1 MARPRQRLPID
12 HFGTRVRAFRHTGA
26 RQAPARMK
34 ICHVITGLGTGG
46 AQAALYRLV
55 QTLRSPD
62 FEHVVVALGAAGNMS
77 TLFAEAAELHHL
89 GMHPGRLLPHEVL
102 RLRRLLRNRH
112 YDVIQSW
119 MYHANLMA
127 AMAGWGDAAP
137 VVWNIRH
144 SLHALSHEKRA
155 TRWVI
160 RAGARLSRRPARIIF
175 NAAVSRTQH
184 VAFGYDAARSVVI
197 PNGFDTAEFAP
208 RPAERARIRAE
219 LGIPDAALAVGL
231 VARVHPMK
239 DHATFLHA
247 ARRLGEKHPRSIFVL
262 VGEGADGANRE
273 LGALID
279 QLDLRDRVRLCGRR
293 SDIAAIDNALDIAAS
308 SSAWGEAFPNA
319 TAEAMACGVPC
330 VVTDVGDAPAIVDDT
345 GAVVPPRDPVALGD
359 AWAALAALGAEAR
372 RALGQRARAR
382 VIRHY
387 AIDAGARR
395 YADLYRDI
403 AEPPCATH

>member
-1 MARPRQRLPID
+1 MR
-12 HFGTRVRAFRHTGA
+12 
-26 RQAPARMK
+26 

-55 QTLRSPD
+55 QTLREPD
-62 FEHVVVALGAAGNMS
+62 FEHVVVALGAEGSMSAMFAGS
-77 TLFAEAAELHHL
+77 AELHHL
-89 GMHPGRLLPHEVL
+89 GMQPGRLLPHEVL
-102 RLRRLLRNRH
+102 RLRRMLRAGR
-112 YDVIQSW
+112 YEVIQSW

-127 AMAGWGDAAP
+127 AMAGWGDIAP

-160 RAGARLSRRPARIIF
+160 RAGARLSRRPARIVF
-175 NAAVSRTQH
+175 NAAVSRAQH
-184 VAFGYDAARSVVI
+184 VAFGYDDARSVVI

-208 RPAERARIRAE
+208 RPAERARVRAE
-219 LGIPDAALAVGL
+219 LGIPADALVVGL

-247 ARRLGEKHPRSIFVL
+247 AKRLGETHPHSIFVL
-262 VGEGADGANRE
+262 VGEGADDANRE

-279 QLDLRDRVRLCGRR
+279 RLDLRDRVRLCGRR

-330 VVTDVGDAPAIVDDT
+330 VVTDVGDAPAIVDNT
-345 GAVVPPRDPVALGD
+345 GAVVPPRDPVALGN
-359 AWAALAALGAEAR
+359 ALATLARLGVDAR

-382 VIRHY
+382 VIKHY

-403 AEPPCATH
+403 TGLSCAPH

>member
-1 MARPRQRLPID
+1 
-12 HFGTRVRAFRHTGA
+12 
-26 RQAPARMK
+26 MK

-55 QTLRSPD
+55 QTLHPPE
-62 FEHVVVALGAAGNMS
+62 FEHVVITLGAEDSMS
-77 TLFAEAAELHHL
+77 AMFADAAELHHL
-89 GMHPGRLLPHEVL
+89 AMHRGRLLPHEVL
-102 RLRRLLRNRH
+102 RLRRMLRAGH

-127 AMAGWGDAAP
+127 AMAGWGEATP
-137 VVWNIRH
+137 GVWNIRH
-144 SLHALSHEKRA
+144 SLHALSYEKRA

-160 RAGARLSRRPARIIF
+160 RAGAQLSRRPVRIIF
-175 NAAVSRTQH
+175 NAAVSRAQH
-184 VAFGYDAARSVVI
+184 VAFGYDDARSVVI

-208 RPAERARIRAE
+208 RTAERARVRAE
-219 LGIPDAALAVGL
+219 LDIPADVLAVGL

-239 DHATFLHA
+239 DHATFLQA
-247 ARRLGEKHPRSIFVL
+247 AKRFGEMHPHSVFVL
-262 VGEGADGANRE
+262 VGEGADAANRE

-279 QLDLRDRVRLCGRR
+279 RLDLRDRVRLCGRR

-345 GAVVPPRDPVALGD
+345 GEVVPPRDPVALGD
-359 AWAALAALGAEAR
+359 AWARLAALGAGAR

-382 VIRHY
+382 VIQHY
-387 AIDAGARR
+387 AIDAGARQ
-395 YADLYRDI
+395 YANLYQAI
-403 AEPPCATH
+403 AGSSCATH

>member
-1 MARPRQRLPID
+1 
-12 HFGTRVRAFRHTGA
+12 
-26 RQAPARMK
+26 MK

-55 QTLRSPD
+55 QTLHPPE
-62 FEHVVVALGAAGNMS
+62 FEHVVITLGAEDSMS
-77 TLFAEAAELHHL
+77 AMFADAAELHHL
-89 GMHPGRLLPHEVL
+89 AMHRGRLLPHEVL
-102 RLRRLLRNRH
+102 RLRRMLRAGH

-127 AMAGWGDAAP
+127 AMAGWGEATP

-144 SLHALSHEKRA
+144 SLHALSYEKRA

-160 RAGARLSRRPARIIF
+160 RAGARLSRRPVRIIF
-175 NAAVSRTQH
+175 NAAVSRAQH
-184 VAFGYDAARSVVI
+184 VAFGYDDARSVVI

-208 RPAERARIRAE
+208 RTAERARVRAE
-219 LGIPDAALAVGL
+219 LDIPADVLAVGL

-239 DHATFLHA
+239 DHATFLQA
-247 ARRLGEKHPRSIFVL
+247 AKRFGEMHPHSVFVL
-262 VGEGADGANRE
+262 VGEGADAANRE

-279 QLDLRDRVRLCGRR
+279 RLDLRDRVRLCGRR

-345 GAVVPPRDPVALGD
+345 GEVVPPRDPVALG
-359 AWAALAALGAEAR
+359 AGAR

-382 VIRHY
+382 VIQHY
-387 AIDAGARR
+387 AIDAGARQ
-395 YADLYRDI
+395 YANLYQAI
-403 AEPPCATH
+403 AGSSCATH

>member
-1 MARPRQRLPID
+1 
-12 HFGTRVRAFRHTGA
+12 
-26 RQAPARMK
+26 MK

-55 QTLRSPD
+55 QTLRPPD
-62 FEHVVVALGAAGNMS
+62 FEHVVIALCAEDSMS
-77 TLFAEAAELHHL
+77 ARFAESAELHHL

-102 RLRRLLRNRH
+102 RLRRMLRNNR

-175 NAAVSRTQH
+175 NAAVSRAQH
-184 VAFGYDAARSVVI
+184 VAFGYDEARSVVI
-197 PNGFDTAEFAP
+197 PNGFDTVEFAP
-208 RPAERARIRAE
+208 RVAERARMRAE
-219 LGIPDAALAVGL
+219 LDIPDDALAIGL

-247 ARRLGEKHPRSIFVL
+247 AKRLGETHARSIFVL
-262 VGEGADGANRE
+262 VGEGADNTNQE

-279 QLDLRDRVRLCGRR
+279 QLGLRDRIRLCGRR

-345 GAVVPPRDPVALGD
+345 GAVVPPCDPVALGD
-359 AWAALAALGAEAR
+359 ACATLAALGAEAR

-382 VIRHY
+382 VIQHY

-395 YADLYRDI
+395 YADLYQDI
-403 AEPPCATH
+403 AGGSCAAH

>member
-1 MARPRQRLPID
+1 
-12 HFGTRVRAFRHTGA
+12 
-26 RQAPARMK
+26 MK

-55 QTLRSPD
+55 QTLRPPE
-62 FEHVVVALGAAGNMS
+62 FEHVVITLGAEDSMS
-77 TLFAEAAELHHL
+77 AMFADAAELHHL
-89 GMHPGRLLPHEVL
+89 AMHRGRMLPHEVL
-102 RLRRLLRNRH
+102 RLRRMLRAGH

-127 AMAGWGDAAP
+127 AMAGWGEATP

-144 SLHALSHEKRA
+144 SLHALSYEKRA

-160 RAGARLSRRPARIIF
+160 RAGARLSRRPVRIIF
-175 NAAVSRTQH
+175 NAAVSRAQH
-184 VAFGYDAARSVVI
+184 VAFGYDDARSVVI

-208 RPAERARIRAE
+208 RTAERARVRAE
-219 LGIPDAALAVGL
+219 LDIPADVLAVGL

-239 DHATFLHA
+239 DHATFLQA
-247 ARRLGEKHPRSIFVL
+247 AKRFGEMHPHSVFVL
-262 VGEGADGANRE
+262 VGEGADAANRE

-279 QLDLRDRVRLCGRR
+279 RLDLRDRVRLCGRR

-345 GAVVPPRDPVALGD
+345 GEVVPPRDPVALGD
-359 AWAALAALGAEAR
+359 AWARLAALGAGAR

-382 VIRHY
+382 VIQHY
-387 AIDAGARR
+387 AIDAGARQ
-395 YADLYRDI
+395 YANLYQAI
-403 AEPPCATH
+403 AGSSCATH

>member
-1 MARPRQRLPID
+1 
-12 HFGTRVRAFRHTGA
+12 
-26 RQAPARMK
+26 MK

-55 QTLRSPD
+55 QTLRPPD
-62 FEHVVVALGAAGNMS
+62 FEHVVIALGAEGSLSAM
-77 TLFAEAAELHHL
+77 FAESAELHHL
-89 GMHPGRLLPHEVL
+89 GMRPGRLLPHEVL
-102 RLRRLLRNRH
+102 RLRRMLRNNR

-127 AMAGWGDAAP
+127 ALAGWGDTAP
-137 VVWNIRH
+137 MVWNIRH

-175 NAAVSRTQH
+175 NAAVSRAQH
-184 VAFGYDAARSVVI
+184 VAFGYDDARSVVI
-197 PNGFDTAEFAP
+197 PNGFDTVEFAP
-208 RPAERARIRAE
+208 RAAERARVRAE
-219 LGIPDAALAVGL
+219 LDIPADALAIGL

-247 ARRLGEKHPRSIFVL
+247 AKRLGEMHLHSIFVL
-262 VGEGADGANRE
+262 VGEGADAANQE

-279 QLDLRDRVRLCGRR
+279 QLGLRERVRLCGRR
-293 SDIAAIDNALDIAAS
+293 SDIAAVDNALDIAAS

-345 GAVVPPRDPVALGD
+345 GAVVPPRDPVALGN
-359 AWAALAALGAEAR
+359 AWATLAALGAEAR
-372 RALGQRARAR
+372 RTLGQRARAR
-382 VIRHY
+382 VIQHY
-387 AIDAGARR
+387 AIDVGARR
-395 YADLYRDI
+395 YADLYQDI
-403 AEPPCATH
+403 ARLSCTAH

>member
-1 MARPRQRLPID
+1 
-12 HFGTRVRAFRHTGA
+12 
-26 RQAPARMK
+26 MK
-34 ICHVITGLGTGG
+34 ICHVITGLRTGG

-55 QTLRSPD
+55 QTLRPPE
-62 FEHVVVALGAAGNMS
+62 FEHVVITLGAEDSMS
-77 TLFAEAAELHHL
+77 AMFADAAELHHL
-89 GMHPGRLLPHEVL
+89 AMHRGRLLPHEVL
-102 RLRRLLRNRH
+102 RLRRMLRAGH

-127 AMAGWGDAAP
+127 AMAGWGEATP

-144 SLHALSHEKRA
+144 SLHALSYEKRA

-160 RAGARLSRRPARIIF
+160 RAGARLSRRPVRIIF
-175 NAAVSRTQH
+175 NAAVSRAQH
-184 VAFGYDAARSVVI
+184 VAFGYDDARSVVI

-208 RPAERARIRAE
+208 RTAERARVRAE
-219 LGIPDAALAVGL
+219 LDIPADVLAVGL

-239 DHATFLHA
+239 DHATFLQA
-247 ARRLGEKHPRSIFVL
+247 AKRFGEMHPHSVFVL
-262 VGEGADGANRE
+262 VGEGADAANRE

-279 QLDLRDRVRLCGRR
+279 RLDLRDRVRLCGRR

-345 GAVVPPRDPVALGD
+345 GEVVPPRDPVALGD
-359 AWAALAALGAEAR
+359 AWARLAALGAGAR

-382 VIRHY
+382 VIQHY
-387 AIDAGARR
+387 AIDAGARQ
-395 YADLYRDI
+395 YANLYQAI
-403 AEPPCATH
+403 AGSSCATH

>member
-1 MARPRQRLPID
+1 
-12 HFGTRVRAFRHTGA
+12 
-26 RQAPARMK
+26 MK

-55 QTLRSPD
+55 QTLHPPE
-62 FEHVVVALGAAGNMS
+62 FEHVVITLGAEDSMS
-77 TLFAEAAELHHL
+77 AMFADAAELHHL
-89 GMHPGRLLPHEVL
+89 AMHRGRLLPHEVL
-102 RLRRLLRNRH
+102 RLRRMLRAGH

-127 AMAGWGDAAP
+127 AMAGWGEATP

-144 SLHALSHEKRA
+144 SLHALSYEKRA

-160 RAGARLSRRPARIIF
+160 RAGARLSRRPVRIIF
-175 NAAVSRTQH
+175 NAAVSRAQH
-184 VAFGYDAARSVVI
+184 VAFGYDDARSVVI

-208 RPAERARIRAE
+208 RTAERARVRAE
-219 LGIPDAALAVGL
+219 LDIPADVLAVGL

-239 DHATFLHA
+239 DHATFLQA
-247 ARRLGEKHPRSIFVL
+247 AKRFGEMHPHSVFVL
-262 VGEGADGANRE
+262 VGEGADAANRE

-279 QLDLRDRVRLCGRR
+279 RLDLRDRVRLCGRR

-345 GAVVPPRDPVALGD
+345 GEVVPPRDPVALGD
-359 AWAALAALGAEAR
+359 AWARLAALGAGAR

-382 VIRHY
+382 VIQHY
-387 AIDAGARR
+387 AIDTGARQ
-395 YADLYRDI
+395 YANLYQAI
-403 AEPPCATH
+403 AGSSCATH

>member
-1 MARPRQRLPID
+1 
-12 HFGTRVRAFRHTGA
+12 
-26 RQAPARMK
+26 MK

-55 QTLRSPD
+55 QTLRPPD
-62 FEHVVVALGAAGNMS
+62 FEHVVIALGAEGSMS
-77 TLFAEAAELHHL
+77 AMFAESAELHHL

-102 RLRRLLRNRH
+102 RLRRMLRNNR

-175 NAAVSRTQH
+175 NATVSRAQH
-184 VAFGYDAARSVVI
+184 VAFGYDDARSVVI

-208 RPAERARIRAE
+208 RAADRARVRAE
-219 LGIPDAALAVGL
+219 LDIPADALAIGL

-239 DHATFLHA
+239 DHSTFLHA
-247 ARRLGEKHPRSIFVL
+247 AKRLGEMHPHSIFVL
-262 VGEGADGANRE
+262 VGEGTDAANQE

-279 QLDLRDRVRLCGRR
+279 QLGLRERVRLCGRR
-293 SDIAAIDNALDIAAS
+293 SDIAAVDNALDIAAS

-345 GAVVPPRDPVALGD
+345 GAVVPPRDPVALGN
-359 AWAALAALGAEAR
+359 AWATLAALGAEAR
-372 RALGQRARAR
+372 RTLGQRARAR
-382 VIRHY
+382 VIQHY

-395 YADLYRDI
+395 YADLYQDI
-403 AEPPCATH
+403 ARLSCTAH

>member
-1 MARPRQRLPID
+1 
-12 HFGTRVRAFRHTGA
+12 
-26 RQAPARMK
+26 MK
-34 ICHVITGLGTGG
+34 ICHIITGLGTGG

-55 QTLRSPD
+55 QTLRPPD
-62 FEHVVVALGAAGNMS
+62 FEHVVIALGMEGSMS
-77 TLFAEAAELHHL
+77 AMFAESAELHHL

-102 RLRRLLRNRH
+102 RLRRMLRNRR
-112 YDVIQSW
+112 YDVVQSW

-127 AMAGWGDAAP
+127 AMAGWGGAAP

-175 NAAVSRTQH
+175 NAAVSRAQH
-184 VAFGYDAARSVVI
+184 VAFGYDDARSVVI

-208 RPAERARIRAE
+208 CAAARARVRAE
-219 LGIPDAALAVGL
+219 LDIPDDALAIGL

-247 ARRLGEKHPRSIFVL
+247 AKRLGEMHPHSIFVL
-262 VGEGADGANRE
+262 VGKGADAANRE

-279 QLDLRDRVRLCGRR
+279 QLGLRERVRLCGRR
-293 SDIAAIDNALDIAAS
+293 CDIAAVDNALDIAAS
-308 SSAWGEAFPNA
+308 SSAWGEAIPNA

-330 VVTDVGDAPAIVDDT
+330 VVTAVGDAPAIVDDT
-345 GAVVPPRDPVALGD
+345 GAVVPPCDPVALGE
-359 AWAALAALGAEAR
+359 AWATLAALGAEAR
-372 RALGQRARAR
+372 RMLGQRARSR
-382 VIRHY
+382 VIQHY

-395 YADLYRDI
+395 YADLYQDI
-403 AEPPCATH
+403 ARLSCAAH

>member
-1 MARPRQRLPID
+1 
-12 HFGTRVRAFRHTGA
+12 
-26 RQAPARMK
+26 MK

-55 QTLRSPD
+55 QTLHAPE
-62 FEHVVVALGAAGNMS
+62 FEHVVIALGAEGSMS
-77 TLFAEAAELHHL
+77 TMFAKSTELHHL

-102 RLRRLLRNRH
+102 RLRRLLRSSR

-175 NAAVSRTQH
+175 NAGVSRAQH
-184 VAFGYDAARSVVI
+184 VAFGYDDARSVVI
-197 PNGFDTAEFAP
+197 PNGFDTTVFAP
-208 RPAERARIRAE
+208 CPAKRARVRAE
-219 LGIPDAALAVGL
+219 LDIPADALAVGL

-239 DHATFLHA
+239 DHPTFLHA
-247 ARRLGEKHPRSIFVL
+247 AKRFGEAHPRAVFVL

-279 QLDLRDRVRLCGRR
+279 RLGLRDRVRLCGRR

-345 GAVVPPRDPVALGD
+345 GAVVPASDPVALGD
-359 AWAALAALGAEAR
+359 AWAKLAALGAGAR

-382 VIRHY
+382 VIQHY

-395 YADLYRDI
+395 YADLYLAI
-403 AEPPCATH
+403 ARPPCATR

>member
-1 MARPRQRLPID
+1 
-12 HFGTRVRAFRHTGA
+12 
-26 RQAPARMK
+26 MK

-55 QTLRSPD
+55 QTLHPPE
-62 FEHVVVALGAAGNMS
+62 FEHVVITLGAEDSMS
-77 TLFAEAAELHHL
+77 AMFADAAELHHL
-89 GMHPGRLLPHEVL
+89 AMHRGRLLPHEVL
-102 RLRRLLRNRH
+102 RLRRMLRAGH

-127 AMAGWGDAAP
+127 AMAGWGEATP

-144 SLHALSHEKRA
+144 SLHALSYEKRA

-160 RAGARLSRRPARIIF
+160 RAGARLSRRPVRIIF
-175 NAAVSRTQH
+175 NAAVSRAQH
-184 VAFGYDAARSVVI
+184 VAFGYDDARSVVI

-208 RPAERARIRAE
+208 RTAERARVRAE
-219 LGIPDAALAVGL
+219 LDIPADVLAVGL

-239 DHATFLHA
+239 DHATFLQA
-247 ARRLGEKHPRSIFVL
+247 AKRFGEMHPHSVFVL
-262 VGEGADGANRE
+262 VGEGADAANRE

-279 QLDLRDRVRLCGRR
+279 RLDLRDRVRLCGRR

-345 GAVVPPRDPVALGD
+345 GEVVPPRDPVALGD
-359 AWAALAALGAEAR
+359 AWARLAALGAGAR

-382 VIRHY
+382 VIQHY
-387 AIDAGARR
+387 AIDAGARQ
-395 YADLYRDI
+395 YANLYQAI
-403 AEPPCATH
+403 AGSSCATH

>member
-1 MARPRQRLPID
+1 
-12 HFGTRVRAFRHTGA
+12 
-26 RQAPARMK
+26 MK

-55 QTLRSPD
+55 QTLRPPE
-62 FEHVVVALGAAGNMS
+62 FEHVVIALGAEGSMSAMFAG
-77 TLFAEAAELHHL
+77 AAELHHL

-102 RLRRLLRNRH
+102 RLRRMLRACRH
-112 YDVIQSW
+112 DVIQSW
-119 MYHANLMA
+119 MYHANLLT
-127 AMAGWGDAAP
+127 AMAGWGESAP

-144 SLHALSHEKRA
+144 SLHALSYEKRA

-160 RAGARLSRRPARIIF
+160 RAGAQLSRRPVRIIF
-175 NAAVSRTQH
+175 NAAVSRAQH
-184 VAFGYDAARSVVI
+184 VAFGYDGARSVVI

-208 RPAERARIRAE
+208 CAAERARVRAE
-219 LGIPDAALAVGL
+219 LDIPADALTVGL

-239 DHATFLHA
+239 DHATFLQA
-247 ARRLGEKHPRSIFVL
+247 AKRFGEMHPRSVFVL
-262 VGEGADGANRE
+262 VGEGADAANRE

-279 QLDLRDRVRLCGRR
+279 RLDLRDRVRLCGRR

-359 AWAALAALGAEAR
+359 AWARLAALGAEAR

-382 VIRHY
+382 FIQHY
-387 AIDAGARR
+387 AIDAGARQ
-395 YADLYRDI
+395 YANLYHAI
-403 AEPPCATH
+403 AGPSCATH

>member
-1 MARPRQRLPID
+1 
-12 HFGTRVRAFRHTGA
+12 
-26 RQAPARMK
+26 MK

-55 QTLRSPD
+55 QTLRPPE
-62 FEHVVVALGAAGNMS
+62 FEHVVIALGAAGSMS
-77 TLFAEAAELHHL
+77 AMFAGAAEFHHL
-89 GMHPGRLLPHEVL
+89 GMHPARLLPHEVL
-102 RLRRLLRNRH
+102 RLRRMLRACRH
-112 YDVIQSW
+112 DVIQSW
-119 MYHANLMA
+119 MYHANLLT
-127 AMAGWGDAAP
+127 AMAGWGESAP

-144 SLHALSHEKRA
+144 SLHALSYEKRA

-160 RAGARLSRRPARIIF
+160 RAGAQLSRRPVRIIF
-175 NAAVSRTQH
+175 NAAVSRAQH
-184 VAFGYDAARSVVI
+184 VAFGYDGARSVVI

-208 RPAERARIRAE
+208 CAAERARVRAE
-219 LGIPDAALAVGL
+219 LDIPADALTVGL

-239 DHATFLHA
+239 DHATFLQA
-247 ARRLGEKHPRSIFVL
+247 AKRFGEMHPRSVFVL
-262 VGEGADGANRE
+262 VGEGADAANRE

-279 QLDLRDRVRLCGRR
+279 RLDLRDRVRLCGRR

-359 AWAALAALGAEAR
+359 AWARLAALGAEAR

-382 VIRHY
+382 VIQHY
-387 AIDAGARR
+387 AIDAGARQ
-395 YADLYRDI
+395 YANLYQAI
-403 AEPPCATH
+403 AGPSCATH